1 MTSRPMSLMRKI
13 SQLGRFLRRPF
24 AHEHVRLF
32 PFTGALLHYNT
43 QRLANDSRAALNV
56 TLLAIAQAIAFSAI
70 AGLPVVYGILSTA
83 VAALVAPFFAASRFT
98 ILGPTN
104 ATALMFFSFF
114 ATHPGMSERWPEVV
128 PLLVLMV
135 GLFAVI
141 GSLLRVADLMQFVSR
156 SVLVGYISGAAVL
169 IAVNQ
174 LVHLLGVRE
183 LIDRQDAASFVGLV
197 ISLVEVVSR
206 TDWVALGI
214 GAASAT
220 VYLLLRKWRPLWP
233 VFALTLILM
242 TAVFGPLIRNQVGP
256 FAGVATFETFSLADL
271 VPAFP
276 DLLREGIFNDISTL
290 LGVALAIAFLACL
303 ENTLMSKTLASRA
316 GDPSDVNQDMF
327 AVGMS
332 NLATAVAGGMAASG
346 SLTRSM
352 LNYESGASTRFSSF
366 ICGLLSLAAAVG
378 IAVLAMHGLP
388 LIDFIP
394 KAALAA
400 LIIALASSL
409 FNARNIRICLNST
422 SDDAIVLLSTFAATL
437 LAPLHVAIF
446 IGVAISISLFLR
458 KASKPHLV
466 EYEFNE
472 EGELREMGEKTKRP
486 IPAISIVHVEGDL
499 FFGAADLFRTQ
510 IQRTVSDPAI
520 QVIILRLKN
529 ARHLDAT
536 SVLAL
541 EDLIGF
547 MRDKGLHL
555 IVSGAPREVYKVLK
569 KSGVLE
575 TLQEGCD
582 REAGETNLFIGNP
595 ANPNI
600 STRDALLRAQ
610 ELLGT
615 KEADIRI
622 FFDPSKEASS

>member
-1 MTSRPMSLMRKI
+1 MSLFRHVKQI
-13 SQLGRFLRRPF
+13 GKRFSKQY
-24 AHEHVRLF
+24 AEKHVTLF
-32 PFTGALLHYNT
+32 PFSGALRHY
-43 QRLANDSRAALNV
+43 RASWFFSDSRAALNV

-83 VAALVAPFFAASRFT
+83 VAALVAPFFSASRFT

-114 ATHPGMSERWPEVV
+114 AASPTMADRWGEIV

-135 GLFAVI
+135 GVFAVL
-141 GSLLRVADLMQFVSR
+141 GSLVRIADLMQFVSR

-169 IAVNQ
+169 IVINQ
-174 LVHLLGVRE
+174 LVHLLGLRGEVDRE
-183 LIDRQDAASFVGLV
+183 AAASFVGLA
-197 ISLVEVVSR
+197 IGIAK
-206 TDWVALGI
+206 ALPMTHWITVGI
-214 GAASAT
+214 GVAT
-220 VYLLLRKWRPLWP
+220 FVFYYLLKRFFPRWP
-233 VFALTLILM
+233 VFAITLIVM
-242 TAVFGPLIRNQVGP
+242 SAAFGPLIRNEVGA
-256 FAGVATFETFSLADL
+256 FAGIATFETFGLGDL
-271 VPAFP
+271 MPKLP
-276 DLLREGIFNDISTL
+276 NLLRDNIFNDIANL

-303 ENTLMSKTLASRA
+303 ENSLMSKTLASRA

-332 NLATAVAGGMAASG
+332 NVATAVAGGMPASG

-366 ICGLLSLAAAVG
+366 FCGLLSLAVAVG
-378 IAVLAMHGLP
+378 IALLAANGLP

-394 KAALAA
+394 KAVLAA
-400 LIIALASSL
+400 LIIAISIGL

-422 SDDAIVLLSTFAATL
+422 SDDAIVILATFAATL
-437 LAPLHVAIF
+437 VAPLHVAIF
-446 IGVAISISLFLR
+446 IGVAISIGLFLR

-466 EYEFNE
+466 EYDFNE
-472 EGELREMGEKTKRP
+472 KGELREMDEKQDRP
-486 IPAISIVHVEGDL
+486 NPAISIVHVEGDL

-510 IQRTVSDPAI
+510 IQRTVSDPNIKA
-520 QVIILRLKN
+520 IILRLKN

-555 IVSGAPREVYKVLK
+555 IISGAPREVYKVLK

-582 REAGETNLFIGNP
+582 RKAGETNLFIGNP

-622 FFDPSKEASS
+622 FFDPAKEEAE